1 MSDDELEDEPEEDQ
15 EKPEDNAWTSSHKES
30 LADEKIDAN
39 KIMDRGQQLQFPVP
53 VHSTTSKLPLDV
65 WEIDIDKVSYNFDNI
80 RIGKYKKRHCFKL
93 GVEELKQEEDE
104 HQKVVQEILL
114 NTKDYGEKATV
125 DLKGDLVLKG
135 QEDPA
140 LITEVGV
147 LWNGNRRCAAMREMF
162 ENPPAGGLG
171 KLIEGRIKVC
181 FLPEG
186 LNLTKLKILEKRLQ
200 QTADTK
206 QEYGRLNQMYDIWR
220 TLDEFEQEGGD
231 YQNPSTEEKEEI
243 LKVVKTNEF
252 ESWGMIEHAKETL
265 DLMDEYLDSRHTDA
279 RPLKGNY
286 DVIEIPGKTTWFEDV
301 RKLLRKVRSHWD
313 NPDIEGDP
321 EDKYD
326 AYKTWA
332 FTTYDQVDS
341 KGKSTADYSQI
352 RRITKLVENA
362 TGSGGPEDTTS
373 LLDAFEKNS
382 IIIDEWSELSQEEQ
396 VSLSDQTRTVRGQEI
411 KIKTI
416 ENQNLETTADQLKQH
431 GEDPKLL
438 LDKLL
443 RQIKNIDLNLVQK
456 NDKELLVLI
465 EKCEVELK
473 KIEERATA

>member
-1 MSDDELEDEPEEDQ
+1 MSNGADDSG
-15 EKPEDNAWTSSHKES
+15 WTSSHKEK
-30 LADEKIDAN
+30 LADEKIDEN
-39 KIMDRGQQLQFPVP
+39 KIMDRGQQKQFDVP
-53 VHSTTSKLPLDV
+53 VHSDTSKIPLDI

-93 GVEELKQEEDE
+93 GIDELDQENPE

-114 NTKDYGEKATV
+114 NTEDYGEKTTV
-125 DLKGDLVLKG
+125 DLKADLVLKG

-171 KLIEGRIKVC
+171 KLTEGRIKVC

-186 LNLTKLKILEKRLQ
+186 LSLTKLKILEKRLQ

-206 QEYGRLNQMYDIWR
+206 QEYGRLNQMYDIWK
-220 TLDEFEQEGGD
+220 TLDLCDFEVD
-231 YQNPSTEEKEEI
+231 YQNPTTEEKEEI
-243 LKVVKTNEF
+243 LRVIKTSEF

-265 DLMDEYLDSRHTDA
+265 DLMDDYLDSRHTEA
-279 RPLKGNY
+279 RPLIGNY

-313 NPDIEGDP
+313 DPDIEGDP

-341 KGKSTADYSQI
+341 KGKSTADWRQI
-352 RRITKLVENA
+352 RKIAEIVDNA
-362 TGSGGPEDTTS
+362 TGAGGPRDTTS

-382 IIIDEWSELSQEEQ
+382 IIINEWSELSQQEEH
-396 VSLSDQTRTVRGQEI
+396 VSLSAQTRTVRGEEVSV
-411 KIKTI
+411 KEL
-416 ENQNLETTADQLKQH
+416 ENQNLETTADQVKQH

-456 NDKELLVLI
+456 NDKDLLDLI
-465 EKCEVELK
+465 EKCKVELK
-473 KIEERATA
+473 KIEEQATD

>member
-93 GVEELKQEEDE
+93 GIDELKPEEDE
-104 HQKVVQEILL
+104 HQKVVQKILL

-206 QEYGRLNQMYDIWR
+206 QEYG
-220 TLDEFEQEGGD
+220 
-231 YQNPSTEEKEEI
+231 
-243 LKVVKTNEF
+243 LKVVKTSEF

-313 NPDIEGDP
+313 DPDIEGDP

-382 IIIDEWSELSQEEQ
+382 IIINEWSELSQQEQ

>member
-1 MSDDELEDEPEEDQ
+1 
-15 EKPEDNAWTSSHKES
+15 
-30 LADEKIDAN
+30 
-39 KIMDRGQQLQFPVP
+39 
-53 VHSTTSKLPLDV
+53 
-65 WEIDIDKVSYNFDNI
+65 
-80 RIGKYKKRHCFKL
+80 
-93 GVEELKQEEDE
+93 
-104 HQKVVQEILL
+104 
-114 NTKDYGEKATV
+114 
-125 DLKGDLVLKG
+125 
-135 QEDPA
+135 
-140 LITEVGV
+140 
-147 LWNGNRRCAAMREMF
+147 
-162 ENPPAGGLG
+162 
-171 KLIEGRIKVC
+171 
-181 FLPEG
+181 
-186 LNLTKLKILEKRLQ
+186 KRLQ

-252 ESWGMIEHAKETL
+252 ESWGMVEHAKETL

-362 TGSGGPEDTTS
+362 TGSGGAEDTTS

-382 IIIDEWSELSQEEQ
+382 IIINEWSELSQQEEH

-411 KIKTI
+411 KIKKL
-416 ENQNLETTADQLKQH
+416 ENQNLETTADQVKQH
-431 GEDPKLL
+431 GEDPK
-438 LDKLL
+438 
-443 RQIKNIDLNLVQK
+443 
-456 NDKELLVLI
+456 
-465 EKCEVELK
+465 
-473 KIEERATA
+473 